1 MLEPTV
7 ERLGDG
13 IEVAIGE
20 RTHRLDAA
28 LDPKDFLVD
37 AQHGLQMTVL
47 VGDLRREQKLQLV
60 LRCCQQEGSEEPRDV
75 ELGTG
80 TAIVTEL
87 RGGTAVRPTSSTNTW
102 QPKLTRLASS

>member
-7 ERLGDG
+7 ERLSDG

-20 RTHRLDAA
+20 CTHRLDAA

-37 AQHGLQMTVL
+37 AQHRLQMTVL

-60 LRCCQQEGSEEPRDV
+60 LRCYQQEGSEQPRDV
-75 ELGTG
+75 KLGM
-80 TAIVTEL
+80 E
-87 RGGTAVRPTSSTNTW
+87 AVREDPQ
-102 QPKLTRLASS
+102 QPALLPLVERVEAPLVCLEVELQR